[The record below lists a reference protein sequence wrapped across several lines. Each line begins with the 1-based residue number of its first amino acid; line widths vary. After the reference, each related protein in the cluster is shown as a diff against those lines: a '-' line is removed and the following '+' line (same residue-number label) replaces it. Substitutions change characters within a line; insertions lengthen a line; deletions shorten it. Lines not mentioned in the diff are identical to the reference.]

1 MVGANDADLA
11 ASPAQTKDA
20 LFAQFGPL
28 ASQARK
34 LYDPNDDVSFKDL
47 TQAIAADETMVEP
60 SRHLAE
66 LMTKAGQPVYFYR
79 FSYVLEALRE
89 KTHGATHG
97 AEVPFA
103 FDTVS
108 ALMKDKASEADLAMA
123 RTMSGYWVDFVKAG
137 DPNGGGWPVWPRY
150 DPVTGDVLNLT
161 NAGVGFGPDPLKAR
175 LDLWRA
181 VWEG

>member
-123 RTMSGYWVDFVKAG
+123 ARIGRMVELRLNTKEAAMRSHVLVQSEEDAIDF
-137 DPNGGGWPVWPRY
+137 R
-150 DPVTGDVLNLT
+150 
-161 NAGVGFGPDPLKAR
+161 
-175 LDLWRA
+175 
-181 VWEG
+181 